1 MKQRIVVL
9 SALLLLLLAGSG
21 LAADA
26 AKKALCPVCHVEEGE
41 TEPETVKATSVYEGK
56 TYGFCSEKCKTRFE
70 EYPVAYVPPVLPRPV
85 PAFSVQSLDG
95 KEVPFKALA
104 SGKPVLLDFW
114 ATWCQPCVS
123 AMPELQKLHQRH
135 AAKGF
140 AVVGISIDEEKD
152 KAKKFVEKRKIAYPV
167 YLDATKTPAWS
178 VFHVRTVPAAF
189 LVDGEGRIVRQWL
202 GKVDLKEVERE
213 VAKLVG

>member
-9 SALLLLLLAGSG
+9 SCLLLALLAGSG
-21 LAADA
+21 FAADA
-26 AKKALCPVCHVEEGE
+26 AKEAICPVCQVEEGE
-41 TEPETVKATSVYEGK
+41 SEPETVKATSVYEGK
-56 TYGFCSEKCKTRFE
+56 TYGFCSDKCKKRFD

-95 KEVPFKALA
+95 KDVPFKALA

-123 AMPELQKLHQRH
+123 AMPELQKLHQKH

-152 KAKKFVEKRKIAYPV
+152 KARKFVEKRKIAYPV